1 MELPVRKHVRLK
13 EYDYSRN
20 GGYFVTVCTKD
31 RRKILSD
38 VVGRGLAPA
47 EIRLTDCGQL
57 VETELF
63 ALSVR
68 YGSVRVE
75 KYVIMPNHVH
85 VLLMFGSGTAGA
97 SPRPTLMQ
105 VIGTFKSLSTRRW
118 NETAGTGGEKLW
130 QSGYH
135 EHIIRD
141 DNDFLLHWQYI
152 DQNPARWGEDES
164 YAENAGGAP

>member
-31 RRKILSD
+31 RRNILSD

-57 VETELF
+57 VEKELF

-68 YGSVRVE
+68 YGFVRVE

-118 NETAGTGGEKLW
+118 NEKAGTGGEKLW

-141 DNDFLLHWQYI
+141 DNNFLLHWQYI
-152 DQNPARWGEDES
+152 DQNPARWGEDEY

>member
-31 RRKILSD
+31 RRNILSD

-68 YGSVRVE
+68 YGFVRVE
-75 KYVIMPNHVH
+75 KYVIMPTHVH

-118 NETAGTGGEKLW
+118 NEKAGTGGEKLW

-141 DNDFLLHWQYI
+141 DNNFLLHWQYI
-152 DQNPARWGEDES
+152 DQNPARWGEDEY

>member
-31 RRKILSD
+31 RRNILSD

-68 YGSVRVE
+68 YGFVRVE

-118 NETAGTGGEKLW
+118 NEKAGTGGEKLW

-141 DNDFLLHWQYI
+141 DNNFLLHWQYI
-152 DQNPARWGEDES
+152 DQNPARWGEDEY

>member
-31 RRKILSD
+31 RRNILSD

-68 YGSVRVE
+68 YGFVRVE

-97 SPRPTLMQ
+97 IPRPTLMQ

-118 NETAGTGGEKLW
+118 NEKAGTGGEKLW

-141 DNDFLLHWQYI
+141 DNNFLLHWQYI
-152 DQNPARWGEDES
+152 DQNPARWGEDEY